1 MLETLQVI
9 WFILW
14 ALLWAVYFV
23 LDGFDLG
30 LGSLLPFIGSNEE
43 ERRIMYNAAGP
54 FWDGNE
60 VWLISAGGVTFA
72 AFPKV
77 YAVMFSSLYAPL
89 LILLFA
95 LIFRAVSFEFRGKVE
110 SGVWRGFWDL
120 VHFLS
125 NLVPSLLL
133 GVTFAN
139 LFMGIPIDGEG
150 VFHGTLMG
158 LVNGYGIA
166 GAIFFLVMFMLH
178 GSLWLAIKSQGELQ
192 TRAVAS
198 ANLQDFYNLI
208 DVYIDAVFHPRISE
222 DIFRQEGWH
231 VEAEDTKGPW
241 TYKGVVYNEMKG
253 AYSSPDSVLAEQSQQ
268 AIFPDMLY
276 SLDSGGNPEVIPDLT
291 YEAFRDFHS
300 RYYHPSNARFFFWG
314 DDPEEK
320 RLEIVAEALQG
331 YTARAVDSA
340 VPLQPRR
347 DTPRQVEVPYAAT
360 DGQKTAL
367 FTVNWLL
374 GERGDVHQALL
385 MEMLEHILEGL
396 PGSPL
401 RKALISSGLGED
413 TTGCGL
419 ETDLRQMYYSTGLKG
434 VDPRKVQDAEM
445 LIFETLAD
453 LAEDGIDPAAVEAAV
468 NSVEFSYRENNSG
481 RFPRG
486 LSAMIQAL
494 STWLYDGDPL
504 APLAWEGPLAEIK
517 ARLAAGEKVF
527 ENAIREGATL
537 VRIGTAIYGERDY
550 SKK

>member
-14 ALLWAVYFV
+14 ALLRAVYFV

-77 YAVMFSSLYAPL
+77 YAVMFSALYAPL

-192 TRAVAS
+192 TRAVELEKKIILRCDECEHNHLKRLTAGQCHPATGVFYLELVS
-198 ANLQDFYNLI
+198 EVRKISRHFANI
-208 DVYIDAVFHPRISE
+208 AERAAAC
-222 DIFRQEGWH
+222 RGAA
-231 VEAEDTKGPW
+231 EAEP
-241 TYKGVVYNEMKG
+241 E
-253 AYSSPDSVLAEQSQQ
+253 SV
-268 AIFPDMLY
+268 
-276 SLDSGGNPEVIPDLT
+276 
-291 YEAFRDFHS
+291 
-300 RYYHPSNARFFFWG
+300 
-314 DDPEEK
+314 
-320 RLEIVAEALQG
+320 
-331 YTARAVDSA
+331 
-340 VPLQPRR
+340 
-347 DTPRQVEVPYAAT
+347 
-360 DGQKTAL
+360 
-367 FTVNWLL
+367 
-374 GERGDVHQALL
+374 
-385 MEMLEHILEGL
+385 
-396 PGSPL
+396 
-401 RKALISSGLGED
+401 
-413 TTGCGL
+413 
-419 ETDLRQMYYSTGLKG
+419 
-434 VDPRKVQDAEM
+434 
-445 LIFETLAD
+445 
-453 LAEDGIDPAAVEAAV
+453 
-468 NSVEFSYRENNSG
+468 
-481 RFPRG
+481 
-486 LSAMIQAL
+486 
-494 STWLYDGDPL
+494 
-504 APLAWEGPLAEIK
+504 
-517 ARLAAGEKVF
+517 
-527 ENAIREGATL
+527 
-537 VRIGTAIYGERDY
+537 
-550 SKK
+550 

>member
-77 YAVMFSSLYAPL
+77 YAVMFSALYAPL

-198 ANLQDFYNLI
+198 ATLLWPVMLI
-208 DVYIDAVFHPRISE
+208 LLVAFLVLTFFNTDLFSNYWSNPLLLLLPVVALAGLLGVRCMLRRGQLWKAWMCSAVYIIGVTFFGVMGMFPR
-222 DIFRQEGWH
+222 
-231 VEAEDTKGPW
+231 
-241 TYKGVVYNEMKG
+241 M
-253 AYSSPDSVLAEQSQQ
+253 
-268 AIFPDMLY
+268 
-276 SLDSGGNPEVIPDLT
+276 
-291 YEAFRDFHS
+291 
-300 RYYHPSNARFFFWG
+300 
-314 DDPEEK
+314 
-320 RLEIVAEALQG
+320 
-331 YTARAVDSA
+331 
-340 VPLQPRR
+340 
-347 DTPRQVEVPYAAT
+347 
-360 DGQKTAL
+360 
-367 FTVNWLL
+367 
-374 GERGDVHQALL
+374 
-385 MEMLEHILEGL
+385 
-396 PGSPL
+396 
-401 RKALISSGLGED
+401 LISSIDPTATLTAFNASSSELTLKIMLGVA
-413 TTGCGL
+413 L
-419 ETDLRQMYYSTGLKG
+419 VMVPIVLLYQFWVYRLFSHSLS
-434 VDPRKVQDAEM
+434 
-445 LIFETLAD
+445 
-453 LAEDGIDPAAVEAAV
+453 AEDLKDEHA
-468 NSVEFSYRENNSG
+468 Y
-481 RFPRG
+481 
-486 LSAMIQAL
+486 
-494 STWLYDGDPL
+494 
-504 APLAWEGPLAEIK
+504 
-517 ARLAAGEKVF
+517 
-527 ENAIREGATL
+527 
-537 VRIGTAIYGERDY
+537 
-550 SKK
+550 